1 MKDTWTSIKFIASF
15 MKKYAF
21 KLFFVGL
28 FIIVTTYLNVH
39 GPKLMGDA
47 IDKLISPQEVEINC
61 GDSICTEE
69 VQGYVVE
76 SIMYDSLVEMTDSI
90 EAGDGI
96 PADLREQLE
105 NNDNEAATSLLE
117 LSNKEIKEQ
126 YDFLLEYKEIVEIE
140 PKALDKGFNEEQIK
154 AIEKSDVFT
163 DEIKTALT
171 LDDDK
176 VIETLVAQGM
186 PEAAAEEM
194 MKDPEA
200 NLPEDVYSAYD
211 AAMELQSSDSMT
223 DLYDLSSSLSPDKSR
238 AEAAYDNFIDAIWLL
253 VLAYIFTALS
263 YFMYSFIMARTSA
276 STIGD
281 MRIGLFHKI
290 EELSIRFFDNTTD
303 GDLLSRFVND
313 MDNISNAMQQSFT
326 QAVSQIAM
334 LVGVIYMMFA
344 EDTTVVTFDNGF
356 EIHNVLA
363 WIMVGFAILSIV
375 VALIIINRAQK
386 HVTVQQEK
394 LGSLNAFV
402 DEQLNGQK
410 TIIAYGL
417 QEASNEG
424 FDFVNEDLRKTS
436 FKGQMYSNLI
446 MPTVNGIGF
455 INLGFIVFAGS
466 LFVAS
471 GSDAVSVGLIVAF
484 IQYSQRFFQPLASI
498 FSQYNLLQLGVTG
511 GSRIKEIFDVEA
523 EVTDKD
529 SKGDIDG
536 IDGTVHIKDIT
547 FGYDPAKPVLKNV
560 DIEVEKGQ
568 MVALVGPTGSGKTTV
583 MNLMNRFYD
592 VNDGA
597 ILVDG
602 KDIREISLASLRRN
616 VGIVLQES
624 VIFSGTIADNIAYGK
639 DDATKEEIENAAK
652 LANIHEF
659 IESLDDGYE
668 TKVDNASTLFSIGQK
683 QMMSIARTIL
693 TNPDLLILD
702 EATSNVDTVTEEK
715 IQAAMKNALHNR
727 TSFVIAHRLKT
738 ILDADIIVVLK
749 DGEIIEKGSHREL
762 LDVDGFYAEL
772 YHNQFVVEE

>member
-21 KLFFVGL
+21 KLFFVL
-28 FIIVTTYLNVH
+28 IFIIMTTYLNVH
-39 GPKLMGDA
+39 APKYMGEA
-47 IDKLISPQEVEINC
+47 IDKLISPMEVEIEC

-90 EAGDGI
+90 QNGDGI
-96 PADLREQLE
+96 PADIRKEIE
-105 NNDNEAATSLLE
+105 KNGDESTKELLD
-117 LSNKEIKEQ
+117 LSNSELQEQ
-126 YDFLLEYKEIVEIE
+126 YEFLIEYKEIVEIE
-140 PKALDKGFNEEQIK
+140 PKALDKGFNDEQIE
-154 AIEKSDVFT
+154 AIENSDVFT
-163 DEIKTALT
+163 DEQKTAFTLT
-171 LDDDK
+171 DDK
-176 VIETLVAQGM
+176 MVETLVAQGI

-200 NLPEDVYSAYD
+200 NLPAGAFKAYD
-211 AAMELQSSDSMT
+211 AAQELQSSESMT
-223 DLYDLSSSLSPDKSR
+223 DLYDLASSLVPDQSR
-238 AEAAYDNFIDAIWLL
+238 VEAAYESFVDAIFLL

-281 MRIGLFHKI
+281 MRIALFHKI
-290 EELSIRFFDNTTD
+290 EELSIRFFDQTSD

-334 LVGVIYMMFA
+334 LIGVIYMMFA
-344 EDTTVVTFDNGF
+344 EDTTVVELSNGF
-356 EIHNVLA
+356 EIHNILA
-363 WIMVGFAILSIV
+363 WIMVAFAVLSIIL
-375 VALIIINRAQK
+375 ALVIINRAQK
-386 HVTVQQEK
+386 HVSVQQKK
-394 LGSLNAFV
+394 LGNLNAYV

-417 QEASNEG
+417 QSASNDG
-424 FDFVNEDLRKTS
+424 FDYVNEDLRQTS

-446 MPTVNGIGF
+446 MPTVNGIGY

-511 GSRIKEIFDVEA
+511 GSRIKEVFDVKP

-547 FGYDPAKPVLKNV
+547 FGYDPEKPVLKNV
-560 DIEVEKGQ
+560 DIKVEKGQ

-602 KDIREISLASLRRN
+602 TDIREISLASLRRN

-624 VIFSGTIADNIAYGK
+624 VIFNGTIYENIAYGK
-639 DDATKEEIENAAK
+639 ENVTREEVINAAK

-659 IESLDDGYE
+659 IETLEDGYE

-693 TNPDLLILD
+693 TDPDLLILD

-715 IQAAMKNALHNR
+715 IQAAMKNALDKR

-762 LDVDGFYAEL
+762 LDLDGFYAEL